1 MNGLT
6 KHITYCQ
13 LGQMKLSCVLILD
26 PRGVVYSGG
35 IDVIARHKMYAQNLA
50 IIKPERMLSL
60 LVFSAGV
67 SKSKSYKSGNLRIE
81 YISHP
86 TINSIDFAKKAM
98 SIINFKNYDIKLI
111 VAGDPWE
118 SFWSA
123 YLLNKLGSKKIPIQI
138 QLHGDIANPAWKKIG
153 FQNRIRFNLAKLS
166 ISKAHGIRAVSN
178 SQAVKV
184 AKIFKIKKAQI
195 CVIPVPI
202 NNLRLISSISSKR
215 PKTLGL
221 IGRIHNDRGIYNFI
235 NLVTSLTV
243 VRDDFT
249 VVIAGSGP
257 DESRFLE
264 EIKNVLPKSKIRFLG
279 HLPEKELQKV
289 WKEIGVLVSTA
300 PAESYGR
307 AMREALV
314 AGVPVW
320 ATKSSGVEDLI
331 SQAGK
336 DAVKILDLTKSN
348 HELSKEFDQLLKSK
362 VSLSFR
368 KQFKKDNS
376 TYAQLLA
383 KSWVDLIDKKKL

>member
-1 MNGLT
+1 MNN
-6 KHITYCQ
+6 
-13 LGQMKLSCVLILD
+13 SCVVILD
-26 PRGVVYSGG
+26 PRGIILSGG
-35 IDVIARHKMYAQNLA
+35 ADVIERHNSYALHLSKVNPKNKISLMILTAGTSQVKNQQSSGLYLEV
-50 IIKPERMLSL
+50 ISKPT
-60 LVFSAGV
+60 F
-67 SKSKSYKSGNLRIE
+67 
-81 YISHP
+81 
-86 TINSIDFAKKAM
+86 NSIKFAKAALKKIR
-98 SIINFKNYDIKLI
+98 SKNLDVKLL

-123 YLLNKLGSKKIPIQI
+123 YLLNKLSSEKAPIQI
-138 QLHGDIANPAWKKIG
+138 QLHGDIANPAWKKISL
-153 FQNRIRFNLAKLS
+153 QNKIRFNLAKFS
-166 ISKAHGIRAVSN
+166 ISKASGIRTVSN
-178 SQAVKV
+178 SQALKV

-202 NNLRLISSISSKR
+202 NNLRLTSSISSKR

-235 NLVTSLTV
+235 KIVKSLTV

-257 DESRFLE
+257 DESRFLK
-264 EIKNVLPKSKIRFLG
+264 EIKELLPKSKIRFLG
-279 HLPEKELQKV
+279 QLSEKDLRKI
-289 WKEIGVLVSTA
+289 WREIGVLVSTA

-307 AMREALV
+307 VMREALV

-331 SQAGK
+331 SKAGK
-336 DAVKILDLTKSN
+336 DTVKILDITNSN

-368 KQFKKDNS
+368 KQFIKDNS
-376 TYAQLLA
+376 IYAQLLA
-383 KSWVDLIDKKKL
+383 KSWVDLINKQTS

>member
-1 MNGLT
+1 MNN
-6 KHITYCQ
+6 
-13 LGQMKLSCVLILD
+13 SCVVILD
-26 PRGVVYSGG
+26 PRGIILSGG
-35 IDVIARHKMYAQNLA
+35 ADVIERHNSYALH
-50 IIKPERMLSL
+50 LSKSNPKNKIS
-60 LVFSAGV
+60 LVILTAGSSQVKNQQSSGLYLEVV
-67 SKSKSYKSGNLRIE
+67 SK
-81 YISHP
+81 P
-86 TINSIDFAKKAM
+86 TFNSIKFAKAALRKIR
-98 SIINFKNYDIKLI
+98 SKNLNVKLL

-123 YLLNKLGSKKIPIQI
+123 YLLNKLSSKKVPIQI
-138 QLHGDIANPAWKKIG
+138 QLHGDIANPAWKKISL
-153 FQNRIRFNLAKLS
+153 QNRIRFNFAKFS
-166 ISKAHGIRAVSN
+166 MSKANGIRAVSN
-178 SQAVKV
+178 SQTLKV

-202 NNLRLISSISSKR
+202 NNLRLTSSTSSKR

-235 NLVTSLTV
+235 KLIKSLTV

-249 VVIAGSGP
+249 VVIAGGGL

-264 EIKNVLPKSKIRFLG
+264 EINELLPKSKIRFLG
-279 HLPEKELQKV
+279 HLPEKELKKIWRV
-289 WKEIGVLVSTA
+289 VGVLVSTA

-307 AMREALV
+307 VMREALV

-331 SQAGK
+331 SEAGK

-368 KQFKKDNS
+368 KQFIKDNS

-383 KSWVDLIDKKKL
+383 KSWVDLINKQTS

>member
-1 MNGLT
+1 MNN
-6 KHITYCQ
+6 
-13 LGQMKLSCVLILD
+13 SCVVILD
-26 PRGVVYSGG
+26 PRGIILSGG
-35 IDVIARHKMYAQNLA
+35 ADVIERHNSYALH
-50 IIKPERMLSL
+50 L
-60 LVFSAGV
+60 
-67 SKSKSYKSGNLRIE
+67 SKSNPKNKISLVILTAGSSQVKNQQSSGLYLE
-81 YISHP
+81 VISKP
-86 TINSIDFAKKAM
+86 TFNSIKFAKAALKKIR
-98 SIINFKNYDIKLI
+98 SKNLNVKLL

-123 YLLNKLGSKKIPIQI
+123 YLLNKLSSKKAPIQI
-138 QLHGDIANPAWKKIG
+138 QLHGDIASPAWKKISL
-153 FQNRIRFNLAKLS
+153 QNRIRFNFAKFS
-166 ISKAHGIRAVSN
+166 MSKANGIRAVSN
-178 SQAVKV
+178 SQALKV

-202 NNLRLISSISSKR
+202 NNLRLTSSISSKR

-235 NLVTSLTV
+235 KIVKSLTV

-257 DESRFLE
+257 DESRFLK
-264 EIKNVLPKSKIRFLG
+264 EIKELLPKSKIRFLG
-279 HLPEKELQKV
+279 QLSEKDLRKI
-289 WKEIGVLVSTA
+289 WREIGVLVSTA

-307 AMREALV
+307 VMREALV

-331 SQAGK
+331 SKAGK
-336 DAVKILDLTKSN
+336 DTVKILDITNSN

-368 KQFKKDNS
+368 KQFIKDNS
-376 TYAQLLA
+376 IYAQLLA
-383 KSWVDLIDKKKL
+383 KSWVDLINKQTS

>member
-1 MNGLT
+1 MNN
-6 KHITYCQ
+6 
-13 LGQMKLSCVLILD
+13 SCVVILD
-26 PRGVVYSGG
+26 PRGIILSGG
-35 IDVIARHKMYAQNLA
+35 ADVIERHNSYALH
-50 IIKPERMLSL
+50 L
-60 LVFSAGV
+60 
-67 SKSKSYKSGNLRIE
+67 SKSNPKNKISLMILTAGSSQVKNQQSSGLYLE
-81 YISHP
+81 VISKP
-86 TINSIDFAKKAM
+86 TFNSIKFAKAALKKIR
-98 SIINFKNYDIKLI
+98 SKNLNVKLL

-123 YLLNKLGSKKIPIQI
+123 YLLNKLSSKKVPIQI
-138 QLHGDIANPAWKKIG
+138 QLHGDIANPAWKKISL
-153 FQNRIRFNLAKLS
+153 QNRIRFNFAKFS
-166 ISKAHGIRAVSN
+166 MSKANGIRAVSN

-202 NNLRLISSISSKR
+202 NNLRLTSSISSKR

-221 IGRIHNDRGIYNFI
+221 IGRIHNDRGVYNFI
-235 NLVTSLTV
+235 KLIKSLTV

-249 VVIAGSGP
+249 VVIAGGGP
-257 DESRFLE
+257 DESKFLE
-264 EIKNVLPKSKIRFLG
+264 EIKELLPKSKIRFLG
-279 HLPEKELQKV
+279 HLSEKELKKV
-289 WKEIGVLVSTA
+289 WREIGVLVSTA

-307 AMREALV
+307 VMREALV

-331 SQAGK
+331 LEAGK
-336 DAVKILDLTKSN
+336 DAVKILDLTKGN

-368 KQFKKDNS
+368 KQFIKDNS

-383 KSWVDLIDKKKL
+383 KSWVDLINKQKK

>member
-1 MNGLT
+1 MNN
-6 KHITYCQ
+6 
-13 LGQMKLSCVLILD
+13 SCVVILD
-26 PRGVVYSGG
+26 PRGVITSGG
-35 IDVIARHKMYAQNLA
+35 TDVIERHKIYAVRL
-50 IIKPERMLSL
+50 
-60 LVFSAGV
+60 
-67 SKSKSYKSGNLRIE
+67 SKSNPKNRISLTILTASSSQVKIQQSRGLYLE
-81 YISHP
+81 VISKP
-86 TINSIDFAKKAM
+86 TFNPIKFAKAASK
-98 SIINFKNYDIKLI
+98 IIRSKNLDVKLL

-123 YLLNKLGSKKIPIQI
+123 FFLNKLSSKVTPVQI
-138 QLHGDIANPAWKKIG
+138 QLHGDIANPAWKKISL
-153 FQNRIRFNLAKLS
+153 QNRIRFYLAKFS
-166 ISKAHGIRAVSN
+166 MSKASGIRAVSN

-195 CVIPVPI
+195 SVIPVPI
-202 NNLRLISSISSKR
+202 SSLRLTSPTASKR

-235 NLVTSLTV
+235 KLVKSLNA

-249 VVIAGSGP
+249 VVIAGGGP
-257 DESRFLE
+257 DESGFLK
-264 EIKNVLPKSKIRFLG
+264 EIKELLPKSKFRFLG
-279 HLPEKELQKV
+279 HLSEKELKKV
-289 WKEIGVLVSTA
+289 WREIGVLVSTA

-331 SQAGK
+331 SKTGK
-336 DAVKILDLTKSN
+336 DAVNILDLTKSSN
-348 HELSKEFDQLLKSK
+348 ELSREFDQLLKSK

-368 KQFKKDNS
+368 KQFIKDNS

-383 KSWVDLIDKKKL
+383 ISWVDLINKQKQ